1 MWFHR
6 KIEWM
11 IVIILFEFCR
21 QDLLAGTLHFSTLS
35 YDPTIPHTHVVV
47 VRRNSKVLRR
57 LRLWWIQLLFYWH
70 SIWRRWLLPMFLDF
84 KWGIIIRYVIR
95 IQTLQKLAFESG
107 GNLLYRFSF
116 KGKFTLLKF
125 ARALESLK
133 VRTLC
138 NFEKKA

>member
-1 MWFHR
+1 MNFAA
-6 KIEWM
+6 KIYWHWQAHFISPLFLM
-11 IVIILFEFCR
+11 IPP
-21 QDLLAGTLHFSTLS
+21 
-35 YDPTIPHTHVVV
+35 YHTHVVV

-107 GNLLYRFSF
+107 GNLLYRFTF

-138 NFEKKA
+138 NFEKKISIVSYTKYLVLK